1 MNVKLP
7 KLKMK
12 SHIDLAE
19 PLKLLGL
26 TDLLQKNTRDLGL
39 MAPTDDLRLS
49 TIKHRYVFIKAVFL
63 ISIAK

>member
-1 MNVKLP
+1 MR
-7 KLKMK
+7 

-49 TIKHRYVFIKAVFL
+49 TIQHRYIQCKTTRPFI
-63 ISIAK
+63 